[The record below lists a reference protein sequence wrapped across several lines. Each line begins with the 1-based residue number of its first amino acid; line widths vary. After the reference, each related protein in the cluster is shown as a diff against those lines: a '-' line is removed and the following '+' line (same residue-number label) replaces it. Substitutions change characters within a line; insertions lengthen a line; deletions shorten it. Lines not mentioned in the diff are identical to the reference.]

1 MTIKHVLVVVDG
13 TLDNTTQDILEV
25 LAALPILDS
34 TNLIVTDNV
43 QSAITTLAEIS
54 LITERDSLIKLA
66 SERWKH

>member
-1 MTIKHVLVVVDG
+1 MAINHVLVVTDG
-13 TLDNTTQDILEV
+13 TQGNTTLDIIEV

-43 QSAITTLAEIS
+43 ASAITILAEIKS
-54 LITERDSLIKLA
+54 SIERDSSTKLA

>member
-1 MTIKHVLVVVDG
+1 MAINHVLVVTDG
-13 TLDNTTQDILEV
+13 TQDNTTLDIIEV

-54 LITERDSLIKLA
+54 LITEKDSLLKLA